1 MWLYTVS
8 NHQMSPHLQ
17 ATRDHLTRILLTKDR
32 YTLVA
37 ALLVLAEAVLITAII
52 NYVRYTEIDWVAYM
66 QQIRGYS
73 HGERNYLKLKGDTG
87 PLVYPAGFVHVYSV
101 LYSLTQQGQDVR
113 LAQYLFGVVYLMTM
127 GFVLAIYKRCDSL
140 PTYAVLSLMLSKR
153 LHSIYVLRLFNDGVA
168 MMALYISIWCLVT
181 RRWNWSALWFS
192 LALSIKMNILLF
204 FPAFGLIYF
213 QMVGLLK
220 TMNLIFIIVLLQVW
234 LAMPFL
240 MRFPREYLSK
250 AFEFKRVFE
259 YQWTVNWRMLS
270 TSTFLSPGFATVL
283 TALHLSTLVWF
294 AWSRW
299 SRACGEDGLVSLIV
313 RGLSNWTGP
322 AAKRPKDLTPD
333 YMVQVCFTC
342 NLIGIICARTLHY
355 QFYSWYAHQIVFL
368 AWQTPYPVF
377 VRLVLMM
384 AIEYSWNVFPAT
396 AMSSTIL
403 LLSNVLLLLGT
414 WWPSDRPSSYC
425 TTPRVSKKKHKQT

>member
-1 MWLYTVS
+1 
-8 NHQMSPHLQ
+8 MSPRLT
-17 ATRDHLTRILLTKDR
+17 ATREHVKRILLTKDR

-37 ALLVLAEAVLITAII
+37 AMLLLAEGLLITAII
-52 NYVRYTEIDWVAYM
+52 KYVRYTEIDWVAYT

-101 LYSLTQQGQDVR
+101 LYSLTQQGQDVK
-113 LAQYLFGVVYLMTM
+113 LAQYLFGVVYLITM
-127 GFVLAIYKRCDSL
+127 GFVLAIYKHCHSVSSYTLCDL
-140 PTYAVLSLMLSKR
+140 PTYAVLSLILSKR

-204 FPAFGLIYF
+204 FPAFGFIYF
-213 QMVGLLK
+213 QMVGLLR
-220 TMNLIFIIVLLQVW
+220 TMNLILIIALLQVC

-240 MRFPREYLSK
+240 MGFPREYLSK

-259 YQWTVNWRMLS
+259 YQWTVNWRMMS
-270 TSTFLSPGFATVL
+270 TSTFLSPGFATLL

-294 AWSRW
+294 AWTRW
-299 SRACGEDGLVSLIV
+299 SRAFGEDGLISLVV
-313 RGLSNWTGP
+313 RGLKNWTAP

-333 YMVQVCFTC
+333 YMVKVCFTC

-368 AWQTPYPVF
+368 AWQTPYPVL

-396 AMSSTIL
+396 AKSSMILFMSNL
-403 LLSNVLLLLGT
+403 LLLLGT
-414 WWPSDRPSSYC
+414 WWSSDRPSSYS

>member
-1 MWLYTVS
+1 
-8 NHQMSPHLQ
+8 
-17 ATRDHLTRILLTKDR
+17 
-32 YTLVA
+32 
-37 ALLVLAEAVLITAII
+37 
-52 NYVRYTEIDWVAYM
+52 
-66 QQIRGYS
+66 
-73 HGERNYLKLKGDTG
+73 
-87 PLVYPAGFVHVYSV
+87 
-101 LYSLTQQGQDVR
+101 VR

-313 RGLSNWTGP
+313 RGLSKWTGP